1 MSMFSIITL
10 ASRLSKINF
19 ESFKKITLTIPRKK
33 KINWMDTVS
42 LTHTHTQK
50 KKKSKGRI
58 KTSSHEEKKSE

>member
-1 MSMFSIITL
+1 MFSISTL

-50 KKKSKGRI
+50 KKKKQRKNKNQLS
-58 KTSSHEEKKSE
+58 